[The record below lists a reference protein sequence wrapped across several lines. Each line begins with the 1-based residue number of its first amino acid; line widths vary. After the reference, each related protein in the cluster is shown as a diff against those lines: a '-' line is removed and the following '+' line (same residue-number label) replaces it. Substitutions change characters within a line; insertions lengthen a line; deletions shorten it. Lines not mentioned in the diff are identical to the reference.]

1 MDRVGQYRS
10 AIEKVLEEQTRV
22 PFAYGEIEFQLVF
35 DRERDHYFVMLIGK
49 DHTGMRV
56 DGPLVHVDLLD
67 GKVWIQRDG
76 TEEGVTSRLIE
87 EGISPDDIVLT
98 WGAFAPMT
106 AREAMAA

>member
-1 MDRVGQYRS
+1 MDRIAHYRA
-10 AIEKVLEEQTRV
+10 AIEKVLTAQTEV
-22 PFAYGEIEFQLVF
+22 PFAYGQIELQLAF

-49 DHTGMRV
+49 DHTGKRV
-56 DGPLVHVDLLD
+56 DGSLIHVDLVD
-67 GKVWIQRDG
+67 GKAWIQRDG
-76 TEEGVTSRLIE
+76 TEEGVTPQLIQ